1 MVARYEHLF
10 AFDADARPL
19 PARMEVRSGRIV
31 LVVDDAAAEYPI
43 VVDPLVVMEEG
54 LLVPA
59 GIAAS
64 DNLGWSVSIS
74 DNGSRAIVGAAE
86 TASGSLLNV
95 GTAFIFVRSGITWTL
110 EATLR
115 RPGAEAN
122 DRFGSSVAISGD
134 GTVALVGAPG
144 VFAVGCDCEG
154 GGVWAYTRTGST
166 WSAGTRFAVS
176 GALPF
181 GFGNSLALTRDGSRA
196 VVGGSNFDTGTTR
209 QLGEVYVF
217 RRGPTW
223 TQEAR
228 IAGVNSGDLLGASVA
243 ISADG
248 TRAIAGMPGWDVPP
262 SNSGGARVLVRSG
275 TTWSIETTLL
285 PSIATSSAFSG
296 YAVAL
301 SEDGSRALVGSWQ
314 SDVGATNAG
323 GVSVFL
329 RSGTTWTEEATL
341 LAAAPRAGASLGD
354 SVSLSADGRRAFV
367 GARSGAVGGI
377 VSGTAHLFVRDDT
390 TWTETAVFAP
400 TGAASG
406 DFFGSAIAISGDGRR
421 GIVGAR
427 NDDAPLSDSGSARV
441 FALGANDGVA
451 CTEDV
456 DCGSGNCVDGVCCES
471 ACGGGVA
478 DCQACSNALTGMANG
493 RCLPALLGTVC
504 RVSAGRCDPAET
516 CSGENTACPVDALH
530 DVSEICRPSRHPV
543 CDPEERCDGAV
554 DCPEDL
560 WASVDMAC
568 GTVPSGACDLPD
580 HCEGTGPRCVEEY
593 VEAGTTCNTEPVLG
607 DCDTADVCTGDRPDC
622 PPTFLVG
629 VVCRGSTGGCDAPEI
644 CVGTA
649 DCPEDQFSPVGTVCR
664 ASSAACD
671 PAESCDGVIA
681 ACPANTNTCPDFD
694 AGPDPGGDAGGPA
707 PAVGCACRT
716 GHHGSLAAAL
726 SGVLPLALLA
736 LRRRKR

>member
-1 MVARYEHLF
+1 
-10 AFDADARPL
+10 
-19 PARMEVRSGRIV
+19 
-31 LVVDDAAAEYPI
+31 LVCLDLRQRKP
-43 VVDPLVVMEEG
+43 G
-54 LLVPA
+54 H
-59 GIAAS
+59 
-64 DNLGWSVSIS
+64 
-74 DNGSRAIVGAAE
+74 RRAAE

-367 GARSGAVGGI
+367 GVRGG
-377 VSGTAHLFVRDDT
+377 GRHRLRD
-390 TWTETAVFAP
+390 
-400 TGAASG
+400 G
-406 DFFGSAIAISGDGRR
+406 
-421 GIVGAR
+421 
-427 NDDAPLSDSGSARV
+427 APLRSRRHH
-441 FALGANDGVA
+441 
-451 CTEDV
+451 V
-456 DCGSGNCVDGVCCES
+456 DRS
-471 ACGGGVA
+471 
-478 DCQACSNALTGMANG
+478 
-493 RCLPALLGTVC
+493 
-504 RVSAGRCDPAET
+504 
-516 CSGENTACPVDALH
+516 
-530 DVSEICRPSRHPV
+530 
-543 CDPEERCDGAV
+543 
-554 DCPEDL
+554 
-560 WASVDMAC
+560 
-568 GTVPSGACDLPD
+568 
-580 HCEGTGPRCVEEY
+580 
-593 VEAGTTCNTEPVLG
+593 
-607 DCDTADVCTGDRPDC
+607 
-622 PPTFLVG
+622 VG
-629 VVCRGSTGGCDAPEI
+629 VRAHGGC
-644 CVGTA
+644 
-649 DCPEDQFSPVGTVCR
+649 FR
-664 ASSAACD
+664 
-671 PAESCDGVIA
+671 
-681 ACPANTNTCPDFD
+681 
-694 AGPDPGGDAGGPA
+694 
-707 PAVGCACRT
+707 RLLRL
-716 GHHGSLAAAL
+716 GHRH
-726 SGVLPLALLA
+726 
-736 LRRRKR
+736 LRRRASRHRRGAQRRRASE